1 MLLSCLFVSFSFF
14 GQPTIVTAAP
24 NPFVPV
30 DSLAEEVSYYKNGT
44 IRSRERIQ
52 YNSRGELYTS
62 IEETFWRNGKR
73 KYRGT
78 YKDAATISYEAD
90 YNKKGLLKAE
100 RYYIYNSL
108 GILTRIYT
116 KQGGSSREQI
126 LFPEQLPMPEE
137 QQQ

>member
-1 MLLSCLFVSFSFF
+1 MLLPCLLFSFSCL
-14 GQPTIVTAAP
+14 GQPTIVTAPP
-24 NPFVPV
+24 NSFAFA
-30 DSLAEEVSYYKNGT
+30 DSLTEEVSYYKNGT
-44 IRSRERIQ
+44 IRSRERMQ
-52 YNSRGELYTS
+52 YNSRGELYKS
-62 IEETFWRNGKR
+62 IEETFWRNGRR

-78 YKDAATISYEAD
+78 YKDAAIISYEAD

-116 KQGGSSREQI
+116 KQGSSSKEQI
-126 LFPEQLPMPEE
+126 LFPEELPILEE